1 MRDVL
6 IHGANCSV
14 SKEFQEGVDGRVRPG
29 GEVLLLMSCRGD
41 VMSALSHEYIT
52 RRGRLSLRG
61 WIKES
66 AKTESWSPSPGMT
79 LQRCTRDGLFV
90 KNKSKILSPLVGVC
104 TSCSS
109 PLSPGMFKYSVVIL
123 LGY

>member
-1 MRDVL
+1 MRDVS
-6 IHGANCSV
+6 IHGANCSI

-41 VMSALSHEYIT
+41 VTSALSHEYIT
-52 RRGRLSLRG
+52 RWGRLSLRG
-61 WIKES
+61 RIKES
-66 AKTESWSPSPGMT
+66 TKTESWSPSPGMT

-90 KNKSKILSPLVGVC
+90 KNKSPLVCVC